1 MAAAAP
7 PTAGSMALLDVPDTV
22 RLVLSPI
29 RQQLLARLSQPGSAT
44 TLASELTMGRQRIN
58 YHLRAL
64 ETAGL
69 VSLVEERQK
78 RGCVERVLVA
88 RARAF
93 VVDPGVVTGHEPKDA
108 AGRPAPDRHSA
119 PSLRA
124 RATSADA
131 TVTRG
136 SPGRQDRFAAS
147 HLIATASGIVC
158 DVTRMQGRAA
168 ERGERLLTFT
178 FETDVAFA
186 TPADFERFTSILAE
200 RVARTA
206 AQFHQPAG
214 GRRYR
219 IVLGGHPSPS
229 APAPRHGAHSMER
242 QTAEEAATMPS
253 RRSPRVAPPRAER
266 GE

>member
-1 MAAAAP
+1 MVAAAP
-7 PTAGSMALLDVPDTV
+7 PTSGSMALLDVPDTV

-93 VVDPGVVTGHEPKDA
+93 VVDPGVVTGHDPKDA
-108 AGRPAPDRHSA
+108 AGRRASDGHSA
-119 PSLRA
+119 PLRA
-124 RATSADA
+124 RAASADA

-219 IVLGGHPSPS
+219 IVLGGHPSA
-229 APAPRHGAHSMER
+229 APGL
-242 QTAEEAATMPS
+242 S
-253 RRSPRVAPPRAER
+253 RRRAAL
-266 GE
+266 

>member
-1 MAAAAP
+1 MVAAAT
-7 PTAGSMALLDVPDTV
+7 PTAGSMTLLDAPATV
-22 RLVLSPI
+22 RLALSPI
-29 RQQLLARLSQPGSAT
+29 RQQLLARLSEPASAT

-64 ETAGL
+64 EAAGL
-69 VSLVEERQK
+69 VALVEERQK

-108 AGRPAPDRHSA
+108 AGRRARDSDSAVSLPAPV
-119 PSLRA
+119 
-124 RATSADA
+124 TSAEGA
-131 TVTRG
+131 VTRG
-136 SPGRQDRFAAS
+136 TSDRQDSFAAS

-186 TPADFERFTSILAE
+186 TPADFEQFTSILAE

-219 IVLGGHPSPS
+219 IVVGGHPSPS
-229 APAPRHGAHSMER
+229 APAL
-242 QTAEEAATMPS
+242 S
-253 RRSPRVAPPRAER
+253 RRRAAP
-266 GE
+266 